1 MSNLYYSIN
10 NLTWVPWRY
19 HGFTPASP
27 PRTIDPRQ
35 RLGAGPVHTVPRLT
49 VPPPAYPVTTATP
62 ALPAPVPCSLGAPTP
77 PPPVMLVL
85 PSPPRATTAPHL
97 LGSPLAPPPPRQSP
111 PPLAPAATAP
121 RDSPPKDTIVP
132 PVVPTSTVPS
142 SPSPP
147 SPQAGRRHRADT
159 TTRV

>member
-10 NLTWVPWRY
+10 NITWVPWRY

-35 RLGAGPVHTVPRLT
+35 RLGADPVHTVPRLT

-77 PPPVMLVL
+77 PCDARPSFTSTCHNRSTPPRL
-85 PSPPRATTAPHL
+85 PSSST
-97 LGSPLAPPPPRQSP
+97 PPRQSP
-111 PPLAPAATAP
+111 PPLAPAATAQEIRHP
-121 RDSPPKDTIVP
+121 KTLSSRPSCPPLRCLP
-132 PVVPTSTVPS
+132 LHL
-142 SPSPP
+142 
-147 SPQAGRRHRADT
+147 HRARRLAVGT
-159 TTRV
+159 GRTP